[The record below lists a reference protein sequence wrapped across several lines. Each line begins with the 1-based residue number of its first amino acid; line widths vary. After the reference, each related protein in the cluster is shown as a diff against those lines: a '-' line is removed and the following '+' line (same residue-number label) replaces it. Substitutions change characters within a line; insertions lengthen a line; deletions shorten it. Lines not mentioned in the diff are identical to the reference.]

1 MNLLQL
7 WYRKMS
13 TSNRKVEHLELC
25 ANQDVESHRD
35 EHNLKR
41 TGFDDIT
48 MVHNALPG
56 INIKEIN
63 TSTELLGYKLAFPLL
78 IASMTGGHP
87 ETKQVNKSLA
97 IAAQELGIGVG
108 VGSQRAALEDPDL
121 QDSFRVVRDTAPDA
135 FVFGNLGIAQLKEY
149 GVDGVRQAADMIDAN
164 AMAIH
169 LNFLQEAI
177 QPEGDTDAADG
188 LELIEEVCKK
198 LKIPVIVK
206 ETGAG
211 ISREVAQKL
220 CKAGVSAIDV
230 GGAGGTSWAGVEVY
244 RAHDKDELMAEHLG
258 NLFWDWGIPTAV
270 SVIESNLSVPVIAT
284 GGIRT
289 GLDMA
294 KSLAIGASACAT
306 ALPLVRPA
314 MKGPQDVKKKLEY
327 FLAEFKAA
335 MFLTGSATVSDLMQ
349 AQLVIT
355 GRTGEY
361 LKERGFDTS
370 RFARR

>member
-1 MNLLQL
+1 MNPLQL

-13 TSNRKVEHLELC
+13 TSNRKIEHLELC
-25 ANQDVESHRD
+25 ANQNVESHRD
-35 EHNLKR
+35 EHNLRR

-56 INIKEIN
+56 INIKEID

-87 ETKQVNKSLA
+87 ETRQVNESLA
-97 IAAQELGIGVG
+97 IAAQELGIGMG
-108 VGSQRAALEDPDL
+108 VGSQRAALEDPD
-121 QDSFRVVRDTAPDA
+121 QEDSFRVVRDSAPDA
-135 FVFGNLGIAQLKEY
+135 FVFGNLGVAQLKEY
-149 GVDGVRQAADMIDAN
+149 GVEGVRQAVDMIDAN

-169 LNFLQEAI
+169 LNFLQEVI
-177 QPEGDTDAADG
+177 QPEGDTDATEG

-211 ISREVAQKL
+211 VSREVAQKL

-230 GGAGGTSWAGVEVY
+230 GGMGGTSWAGVEVY
-244 RAHDKDELMAEHLG
+244 RSQEKGDSMGESLG
-258 NLFWDWGIPTAV
+258 NLFWDWGIPTAA
-270 SVIESNLSVPVIAT
+270 SIIESDVSVPVIAT

-314 MKGPQDVKKKLEY
+314 MNGPQDVKKKLELY
-327 FLAEFKAA
+327 MAEFKAA
-335 MFLTGSATVSDLMQ
+335 MFLTGSATIADLMQ
-349 AQLVIT
+349 AQIVIT

-361 LKERGFDTS
+361 LKERGFDVS

>member
-1 MNLLQL
+1 MNPLQL

-13 TSNRKVEHLELC
+13 TSNRKIEHLKLC

-35 EHNLKR
+35 EHNLR
-41 TGFDDIT
+41 RPGFDNIT

-56 INIKEIN
+56 INIEEID

-87 ETKQVNKSLA
+87 ETRQVNESLA
-97 IAAQELGIGVG
+97 IAAQEMSIGMG

-121 QDSFRVVRDTAPDA
+121 EDTFRVVRDSAPDA
-135 FVFGNLGIAQLKEY
+135 FVFGNLGVAQLKEY
-149 GVDGVRQAADMIDAN
+149 GVEGVRQAVDMIDAN

-177 QPEGDTDAADG
+177 QPEGDTDATEG
-188 LELIEEVCKK
+188 LELIKEVCNK
-198 LKIPVIVK
+198 LEIPVIVK
-206 ETGAG
+206 ETGSG

-230 GGAGGTSWAGVEVY
+230 GGMGGTSWAGVEVY
-244 RAHDKDELMAEHLG
+244 RSQEKGDSMGESLG
-258 NLFWDWGIPTAV
+258 NLFWDWGIPTAA
-270 SVIESNLSVPVIAT
+270 SIIESDVSVPVIAT

-314 MKGPQDVKKKLEY
+314 MNGSQDVKKKLEL
-327 FLAEFKAA
+327 FMAELKAA
-335 MFLTGSATVSDLMQ
+335 MFLTGSATIADLMQ
-349 AQLVIT
+349 AQIVIT

-361 LKERGFDTS
+361 LKERGFDIS

>member
-1 MNLLQL
+1 VNPLQL

-13 TSNRKVEHLELC
+13 TSNRKIEHLELC
-25 ANQDVESHRD
+25 ANQNVESHRD
-35 EHNLKR
+35 EHNLRR

-56 INIKEIN
+56 INIKEID

-87 ETKQVNKSLA
+87 ETRQVNESLA
-97 IAAQELGIGVG
+97 IAAQELGIGMG
-108 VGSQRAALEDPDL
+108 VGSQRAALEDPD
-121 QDSFRVVRDTAPDA
+121 QEDSFRVVRDSAPDA
-135 FVFGNLGIAQLKEY
+135 FVFGNLGVAQLKEY
-149 GVDGVRQAADMIDAN
+149 GVEGVRQAVDMIDAN

-169 LNFLQEAI
+169 LNFLQEVI
-177 QPEGDTDAADG
+177 QPEGDTDATEG

-211 ISREVAQKL
+211 VSREVAQKL

-230 GGAGGTSWAGVEVY
+230 GGMGGTSWAGVEVY
-244 RAHDKDELMAEHLG
+244 RSQEKGDSMGESLG
-258 NLFWDWGIPTAV
+258 NLFWDWGIPTAA
-270 SVIESNLSVPVIAT
+270 SIIESDVSVPVIAT

-314 MKGPQDVKKKLEY
+314 MNGPQDVKKKLELY
-327 FLAEFKAA
+327 MAEFKAA
-335 MFLTGSATVSDLMQ
+335 MFLTGSATIADLMQ
-349 AQLVIT
+349 AQIVIT

-361 LKERGFDTS
+361 LKERGFDVS